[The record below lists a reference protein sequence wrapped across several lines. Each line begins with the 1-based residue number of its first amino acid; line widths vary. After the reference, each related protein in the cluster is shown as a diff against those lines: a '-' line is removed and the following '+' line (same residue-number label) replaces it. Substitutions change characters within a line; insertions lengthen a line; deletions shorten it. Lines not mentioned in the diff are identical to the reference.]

1 MKSRSAKLDC
11 HDTARRSL
19 RRSSN
24 KDCDLVNLLEV
35 HRIPIM
41 PESEWRVDRKQ
52 KPQTLTGRPILPLR
66 FILDQLQHRKSSLSA
81 RRVPDPHS
89 GVDTIL
95 EQGGG
100 TLARNGAVETVSGAT
115 AIDACTGEEKPE
127 RRVPLPKFLP
137 RRTERTSTFY

>member
-1 MKSRSAKLDC
+1 
-11 HDTARRSL
+11 
-19 RRSSN
+19 
-24 KDCDLVNLLEV
+24 
-35 HRIPIM
+35 M
-41 PESEWRVDRKQ
+41 PESAWRVDRKQ

-66 FILDQLQHRKSSLSA
+66 FSLDQLQHRKSSLSA

-115 AIDACTGEEKPE
+115 AMDACTGEEKPVH
-127 RRVPLPKFLP
+127 RVYSQNSCQDVQKEFKYPIHPGRVRELQKLCDGSAGVRGTHP
-137 RRTERTSTFY
+137 